1 MTMIATCS
9 HCHPCEV
16 TKHED
21 PLTEEALLLPDDVSP
36 SLARKHLY
44 HVYTKN
50 ILGVLG
56 KNNDHKIPE
65 CIICFIRALFPDPD
79 GKHMGYKEK

>member
-1 MTMIATCS
+1 MVAACP
-9 HCHPCEV
+9 HCQSNPCKV

-21 PLTEEALLLPDDVSP
+21 PLSEEALLLPDDVSP
-36 SLARKHLY
+36 RSARKHLY
-44 HVYTKN
+44 PVYTKN
-50 ILGVLG
+50 VHGILG
-56 KNNDHKIPE
+56 KKCQKIPE